1 MIRPELDREDP
12 GRFASL
18 RLRASS
24 PLPTV
29 GLGGDLEQHPSG
41 CSKPSAGRQRCADA
55 EEVQIDAHSYLLSA
69 RSVCMNCRRQP
80 DVRTRPGHL
89 TSRLARCRGSPASP
103 EPARRGY
110 RAAQGSQQHGRAEHP
125 RPSPPPP
132 RTLSVFF
139 LRASRYIATSAAS
152 ARAATQHAP
161 IVAITTTSQVIAT
174 KIGITGTSTAQP
186 LTTRSAGATA
196 QRERPWRPLGA
207 ATGHADV
214 RRVRGAF
221 LERRW
226 RICGRS
232 SFDRSRHTKFFRLQM
247 SPTDQDNRVCVR
259 QSGQPV
265 HYHQHVATVSIAS
278 F

>member
-1 MIRPELDREDP
+1 LIRPELDREDP
-12 GRFASL
+12 GRLASL

-41 CSKPSAGRQRCADA
+41 CSKPSAGRRCADA
-55 EEVQIDAHSYLLSA
+55 EEVQIDAHSHLLSA

-89 TSRLARCRGSPASP
+89 TSRLALCRGSPASP

-110 RAAQGSQQHGRAEHP
+110 RAAQGSQQPGRAEHP

-139 LRASRYIATSAAS
+139 LRASRYISTSAAS
-152 ARAATQHAP
+152 ARAATRHAP
-161 IVAITTTSQVIAT
+161 IAAITTTSQVIAI
-174 KIGITGTSTAQP
+174 KRGITGTSTAQP
-186 LTTRSAGATA
+186 LTTRSTDRTRG
-196 QRERPWRPLGA
+196 RPACPGGLPRAPL
-207 ATGHADV
+207 
-214 RRVRGAF
+214 
-221 LERRW
+221 

-232 SFDRSRHTKFFRLQM
+232 SFDRSRLTKFFRLQM
-247 SPTDQDNRVCVR
+247 SPMDQDNRVRVR
-259 QSGQPV
+259 QSGQRV
-265 HYHQHVATVSIAS
+265 HYHQHVAMASIAS